1 MLFLGKHKNSSFLC
15 RIRINFSLHVGISQA
30 VEIAAPSQD
39 VACVNYPLESDV
51 AGDNSEGS
59 WDNAPA
65 LSHSPPRLAGNR
77 GRGMLRSRG
86 WILGRS
92 PASIPRLLPGPGWL
106 WSLLQEW
113 QWHENFSDNSTTNL
127 CSPRKNSSSTFPKT
141 FQGGKQLSVS
151 NKGLQHQLSRLYFH
165 FSSPH
170 KFPMCPKAIF
180 CQKGF
185 RW

>member
-15 RIRINFSLHVGISQA
+15 RIRINLSLHVGISQA

-86 WILGRS
+86 WIQGRS
-92 PASIPRLLPGPGWL
+92 QHPSPGSSQDRGGCDPCSRSDNGMRTFLTIPRRTCVHLEKTAAAPSQKPFK
-106 WSLLQEW
+106 E
-113 QWHENFSDNSTTNL
+113 ENNFL
-127 CSPRKNSSSTFPKT
+127 FLIKASSIS
-141 FQGGKQLSVS
+141 
-151 NKGLQHQLSRLYFH
+151 
-165 FSSPH
+165 
-170 KFPMCPKAIF
+170 
-180 CQKGF
+180 
-185 RW
+185 